1 MGYGPGQ
8 AVLKSCLILPC
19 VPPAFLLWDPSKV
32 PPRLQDVTDDHVRMH
47 KVLQQSGLKYVAV
60 MPPHIGEWTE
70 SQLQGHHQPAPY
82 SPLGTFS
89 GPFLLFS
96 RSVVSDSL

>member
-1 MGYGPGQ
+1 M
-8 AVLKSCLILPC
+8 
-19 VPPAFLLWDPSKV
+19 

-70 SQLQGHHQPAPY
+70 SQLQVITSQLPPVLWGH
-82 SPLGTFS
+82 
-89 GPFLLFS
+89 
-96 RSVVSDSL
+96 